1 MKDLNIEKEKLE
13 KLYNLFKDNDSY
25 MLKEDVKYEKGVR
38 EILDL
43 YNLNLEELKNL
54 RNNFVE
60 DVYNIVQTF
69 KQLSFL
75 KDFDKDHNIFINM
88 LQYVT
93 TEIDMAK
100 VNLRGE
106 V

>member
-60 DVYNIVQTF
+60 DVYNVVQTF

-93 TEIDMAK
+93 AEIDMAK
-100 VNLRGE
+100 VNLGGE